1 MALPQAHEETSL
13 DITVTTS
20 VTDDGYDYAAD
31 PEGRRA
37 AMAAVLAEHLPFV
50 NAASAASSPRL
61 DPAAAAVA
69 AVLEQHPSAVSFGVT
84 SSDQGGYGYY
94 YRHAT
99 LADGT
104 RVDEEVFDEER
115 YTPLEED
122 ERITDLDWGVFGDKD
137 SDSTFDVSTS
147 TGRIIR

>member
-1 MALPQAHEETSL
+1 M
-13 DITVTTS
+13 DITITAR
-20 VTDDGYDYAAD
+20 VTDDGYDYTRD

-37 AMAAVLAEHLPFV
+37 AIADALVTRLPFV
-50 NAASAASSPRL
+50 TSAVPAAPAVPL

-69 AVLEQHPSAVSFGVT
+69 AVLEQHPDAVSFSVT
-84 SSDQGGYGYY
+84 SSDQDSYGYY
-94 YRHAT
+94 YRYTT

-104 RVDEEVFDEER
+104 RVDEELFDEER

-122 ERITDLDWGVFGDKD
+122 ERLTDLDWGAFGDKD
-137 SDSTFDVSTS
+137 SDSTFDVSTV